1 MIKSARNG
9 NLDILI
15 WKILFFSLWLLFIR
29 LRILLLFPF
38 FRFRVTWPGNRVRRN
53 LPIDFE
59 ILILSFEP
67 LYGLLYIKRKHV
79 ICRTQKCALDLDF
92 ITMFTVTVIFRSEW
106 SKWPFRTKM
115 NQSGHVI
122 HHSKAYE
129 LYISKKT
136 FSWQKNRS
144 WELLATKIKFF
155 EKFCDDVIITLSDQN
170 RQKYQRSI
178 NSMISVLEKAK
189 LLCLCYP

>member
-1 MIKSARNG
+1 M
-9 NLDILI
+9 
-15 WKILFFSLWLLFIR
+15 LFIK
-29 LRILLLFPF
+29 LRILLFFPF

-59 ILILSFEP
+59 ILILNFEP
-67 LYGLLYIKRKHV
+67 IYGLLYIKRKHV
-79 ICRTQKCALDLDF
+79 ICRIQKNSWAR
-92 ITMFTVTVIFRSEW
+92 IMVEIPFTFRYEW

-129 LYISKKT
+129 LNISKKT
-136 FSWQKNRS
+136 FSWQKNGS

-189 LLCLCYP
+189 SLCLCYP